1 MLLSKVTLISRENLQ
16 IQIQKEE
23 VDELR
28 YHIQS
33 IRGSITLL
41 KCFAFVDDPL
51 KKVDRR
57 QLNLQRKFLL
67 LSPGANNCSS
77 TSSWCAT

>member
-16 IQIQKEE
+16 INIQKEE

-51 KKVDRR
+51 KKVDP
-57 QLNLQRKFLL
+57 KTIESPEKVSFA
-67 LSPGANNCSS
+67 LSRGQ
-77 TSSWCAT
+77 